1 MELQARFPSAK
12 MCLRLKN
19 MGPAPWETK
28 SPQLTKEEHRTMPGI
43 PNSKRL
49 RHFFFKAA
57 YFLYLFW
64 YLFAFTETYLGV
76 TRWRNISSLFKYL
89 KSSENK
95 AVRQSALAGPHADGS
110 PHLPGSQPPLPQL
123 LRSTLTPLCTL
134 PALAQLFLIGLACPM
149 VSFMSGE
156 TQFLVDWQVP
166 DQ

>member
-1 MELQARFPSAK
+1 MELQAWFPSAK

-19 MGPAPWETK
+19 TGPAPWETK
-28 SPQLTKEEHRTMPGI
+28 ISTADKGRTQDYARD
-43 PNSKRL
+43 SKFQTSQT
-49 RHFFFKAA
+49 FFFKAS

-64 YLFAFTETYLGV
+64 YLFAFTETYLGA
-76 TRWRNISSLFKYL
+76 TKWRNTSSLFKYL